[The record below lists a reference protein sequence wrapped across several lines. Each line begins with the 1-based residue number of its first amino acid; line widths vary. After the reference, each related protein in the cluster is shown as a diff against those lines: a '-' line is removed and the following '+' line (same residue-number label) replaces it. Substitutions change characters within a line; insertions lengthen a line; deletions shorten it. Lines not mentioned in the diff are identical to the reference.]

1 MRNMYTRSPS
11 KPAHATTRFASVVG
25 MLLLAL
31 MLSACEVSVPGI
43 SVTQGSGTVKT
54 ETRSVSGFTGVALRG
69 IGTLTIRQGNT
80 ESLTITTDDNILP
93 LLTSTVE
100 NGVLVLSGK
109 DRTIPRPTNG
119 VKWDVTVTNLTSV
132 ALTGAGIV
140 NVENVKTSSLTTKIS
155 GAGTMNVSGQA
166 SSQSIS
172 LSGAGNY
179 NGRNFTAPTATVN
192 ISGAGNAF
200 VNASQALDATVS
212 GAGVVT
218 YYGTPKVTQHI
229 SGAGTVRQGR

>member
-11 KPAHATTRFASVVG
+11 KSAHATTRFASVVG

-54 ETRSVSGFTGVALRG
+54 ETRAVSGFTGVALRG

-93 LLTSTVE
+93 LLTSTVSK
-100 NGVLVLSGK
+100 GVLELSGK
-109 DRTIPRPTNG
+109 ERTIPRPTNG
-119 VKWDVTVTNLTSV
+119 VKWDVTVKNLTSV

-140 NVENVKTSSLTTKIS
+140 NVENLNTSSLDTKIS
-155 GAGTMNVSGQA
+155 GAGTMNVSGKA

-172 LSGAGNY
+172 VTGAGNY
-179 NGRNFTAPTATVN
+179 NGRNFTAPTAKVS

-200 VNASQALDATVS
+200 VSASEALDATVS